1 MKKTL
6 SGLALLLLA
15 ACGGTTAPPAQP
27 APLGPPIAVPTG
39 PGLSADQIR
48 QQLVGNTGTGPISG
62 SIAMM
67 TVYLGPDGNAL
78 AKLPTGLEQGRW
90 RITTDNM
97 LCTTWTN
104 YRQGQEY
111 CQRVYRDGEVYQLV
125 NNNSI
130 ELFRFVAG
138 KTI

>member
-1 MKKTL
+1 MYKTL
-6 SGLALLLLA
+6 TGLILLVLA
-15 ACGGTTAPPAQP
+15 ACSNGPAGPGQP
-27 APLGPPIAVPTG
+27 APLGPPVAMPSG
-39 PGLSADQIR
+39 AGLSADQIR

-67 TVYLGPDGNAL
+67 SMYLGADGAAL
-78 AKLPTGLEQGRW
+78 AKLPTGLDQGRW
-90 RITTDNM
+90 RISNDNL

-111 CQRVYRDGEVYQLV
+111 CQRVYRDGDVYKLV
-125 NNNSI
+125 NSTSI
-130 ELFRFVAG
+130 EEFRFVAG